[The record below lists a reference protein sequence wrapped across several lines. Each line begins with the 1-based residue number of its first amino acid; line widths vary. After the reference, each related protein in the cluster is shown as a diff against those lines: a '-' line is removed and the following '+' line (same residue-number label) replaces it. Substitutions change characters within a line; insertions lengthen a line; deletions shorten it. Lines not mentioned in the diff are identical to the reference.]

1 MLKLIRK
8 NKQWLFAVL
17 MIFLAI
23 AFLVPNMG
31 NQGGG
36 VSTETV
42 ARLGEDK
49 VTAFQ
54 VARADAEFAVIK
66 QMFGSQLEEIARV
79 RIENGTHWMLLTT
92 EAEQSGFVGNQEDGK
107 EWLSSLAQELAPIQ
121 LTSNR
126 GFFEMMLKNTM
137 PDVFEFLKTNPQAAR
152 DQNFL
157 LRLATD
163 PRMQAASAEVMGN
176 SLIEMA
182 NRGTAE
188 LMGAPSLKFDTSSFD
203 MALAKLRGVRR
214 MINAF
219 YEAPRVSDRR
229 LLTSATSRF
238 NQAIASMTLLPAE
251 RFVDAT
257 LQPDPAELQAFFEKY
272 KGDPAG
278 RTNPSNDFGFGY
290 RQPPRVKLEY
300 LTLDRAVIAAVIK
313 PDPVAAYTKWKNNR
327 TLYAKEFADEKTRV
341 EEDLRNEQVNA
352 ILNDAEKIIRAEV
365 QRAVKKLDES
375 GGYRVVPANW
385 QETRPTLEAIAKV
398 VREQIRAVHGVD
410 IQEPLVTLKTA
421 TWMNGMDLAQLP
433 GIGQATFTL
442 GGQTIPF
449 NAVVMQAKELAGA
462 PNNWTIQQGITY
474 PLDKT
479 LADKAGNRY
488 YFTILEAKPEAA
500 AESVDEVRDQLV
512 KDFQLFKAYEK
523 LLAEANTYRQ
533 RVIAEGIDAFA
544 KSFEK
549 PNPDP
554 VATAPLERG
563 LEVEK
568 FVSVRSVGSMADNQ
582 RLPGPIDTEELRSAV
597 LAVAGKL
604 DSKAA
609 PIYGDAAKGDAIK
622 DRVVTVPIPATRGL
636 MISQIIAYRPLDT
649 ELYHGLA
656 ESESRQVLISDY
668 AIKDVSKK
676 NENPYRWSVIRGR
689 LNYRPTR
696 ESTVPEPK
704 ETEEQPEPGIPGN

>member
-137 PDVFEFLKTNPQAAR
+137 PDVFEFLKNNPQAAR

-188 LMGAPSLKFDTSSFD
+188 LMGAPSLKFDTSSFE

-300 LTLDRAVIAAVIK
+300 LTVDRAVIAAVIK

-398 VREQIRAVHGVD
+398 VREQIRAIHGVE

-523 LLAEANTYRQ
+523 LLAEANTYRE

-668 AIKDVSKK
+668 AINDVSKK

>member
-137 PDVFEFLKTNPQAAR
+137 PDVFEFLKNNPQAAR

-300 LTLDRAVIAAVIK
+300 LTVDRAVIAAVIK

-523 LLAEANTYRQ
+523 LLAEANTYRE

-582 RLPGPIDTEELRSAV
+582 RLPGPIDTEALRSAV

-609 PIYGDAAKGDAIK
+609 PIYGDAAKGDATK

-656 ESESRQVLISDY
+656 ESESRQVLIADY
-668 AIKDVSKK
+668 AINDVSKK